1 MHLDPPVPARITA
14 TSGPSVLHMLSTS
27 YSPPPCPR
35 GALGWCYGPRILLIV
50 EIAVMKLLVG
60 QWLHRLKSTDIA
72 LRINHRWTNVG
83 IVVPGQM
90 GTLLVISR
98 HVCWRG
104 EDEALGFVK

>member
-1 MHLDPPVPARITA
+1 MYLDPPVPAGITA

-35 GALGWCYGPRILLIV
+35 RALGRCYSSRILLIV

-72 LRINHRWTNVG
+72 LRINHRWANAG
-83 IVVPGQM
+83 IIVPRQLGI
-90 GTLLVISR
+90 LLVISR
-98 HVCWRG
+98 HVCWR
-104 EDEALGFVK
+104 